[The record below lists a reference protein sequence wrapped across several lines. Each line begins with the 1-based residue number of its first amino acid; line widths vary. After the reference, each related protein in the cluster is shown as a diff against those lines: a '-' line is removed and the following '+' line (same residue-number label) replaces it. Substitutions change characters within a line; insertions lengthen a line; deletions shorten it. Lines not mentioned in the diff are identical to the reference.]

1 MRVVKNVPGLGVA
14 FALLLLL
21 VVEAVLHT
29 DAFILRYRAV
39 FAAGRAM
46 DKLRYVESNAPKLL
60 IVGNS
65 RVDNGLDPR
74 TIAVHLGADKA
85 VSIFNLG
92 LPGSDTRTLF
102 GLLTRLDRQ
111 RMLGVS
117 GIEAVVIGLDEG
129 YLRPADGLGYE
140 VYFADRGTMLAA
152 GEYRDL
158 LRSLVRL
165 WGFSDNLKELREP
178 AKLERFIQASRESI
192 EPIGGGAARFAGY
205 RAGFGG
211 LQDAT
216 QIGAQEAG
224 SKEPP
229 DPVRIDYLNRSLDL
243 LQARR
248 VRVAIVYPP
257 LLNRDVLY
265 LTADDSAAEP
275 YLEVARQLRARG
287 LPLIDLEPGV
297 PRNPAE
303 FINAGHLNDRGAKR
317 FSLLLAERL
326 AALWPD
332 LPGMLAR

>member
-248 VRVAIVYPP
+248 
-257 LLNRDVLY
+257 
-265 LTADDSAAEP
+265 
-275 YLEVARQLRARG
+275 RARRHRLSASAQSRCA
-287 LPLIDLEPGV
+287 LPHGRRFCGRTLSRGRAAAARPG
-297 PRNPAE
+297 
-303 FINAGHLNDRGAKR
+303 F
-317 FSLLLAERL
+317 
-326 AALWPD
+326 AAH
-332 LPGMLAR
+332 